1 MKDKKMVTCILTGQ
15 EIPKRKSKLVLD
27 YRVCS
32 EGEDVAKGLLI
43 DATKVFLDTWTNK
56 SKSASNRKYSLIYA
70 VTVLRACTEVVMCD
84 PTVFITE
91 LTRQAEAIGD
101 PLSMNFTIKML
112 DFIGGEDIPELRD
125 KKTKSVIE
133 AGVEAFREQWDNDK

>member
-43 DATKVFLDTWTNK
+43 DATSIFLKFWMSHNK
-56 SKSASNRKYSLIYA
+56 SAINRTHSLIYA
-70 VTVLRACTEVVMCD
+70 VTVIKACVEIVGCD
-84 PTVFITE
+84 ATIFIVE
-91 LTRQAEAIGD
+91 LKKQAEAIGD
-101 PLSMNFTIKML
+101 PIHDSFSDKMFHFLGDKYIYELDDDEVRYKIKVGL
-112 DFIGGEDIPELRD
+112 EG
-125 KKTKSVIE
+125 
-133 AGVEAFREQWDNDK
+133 FREQWDNDK